1 LKKLEENT
9 KQLNSEATKLRG
21 GNKMF
26 SIFKKL
32 KKSKK
37 AYSTGFA
44 WIFGLV
50 TLFGLGILYIVFNQV
65 FLGYLVPTI
74 KTQVNTSNIAAAT
87 QLEINSGIDKYMAFF
102 HILPFV
108 IFFVV
113 IIYMIVVAIRKEREG
128 EFQ

>member
-1 LKKLEENT
+1 VEI
-9 KQLNSEATKLRG
+9 
-21 GNKMF
+21 KMF
-26 SIFKKL
+26 KIFKKF
-32 KKSKK
+32 KKNRKG
-37 AYSTGFA
+37 YSTGFA

-74 KTQVNTSNIAAAT
+74 KGQVNNSAILPAT
-87 QLEINSGIDKYMAFF
+87 QLEINAGIDKYMAFF

-108 IFFVV
+108 LFFVV

>member
-1 LKKLEENT
+1 MFHKNKK
-9 KQLNSEATKLRG
+9 G
-21 GNKMF
+21 
-26 SIFKKL
+26 
-32 KKSKK
+32 
-37 AYSTGFA
+37 YSTGFA

-50 TLFGLGILYIVFNQV
+50 TLFGLGILYVVFNQV

-74 KTQVNTSNIAAAT
+74 KMQVNSSYPPIDAAT
-87 QLEINSGIDKYMAFF
+87 QLEINSGIDKYMSFF

-108 IFFVV
+108 LFFVV